1 MNTHKTGNALG
12 PKSLCGLLHQL
23 VKEPGNCVWQLCVL
37 CTVRQL
43 CLTTLCAS
51 KRRRKKLHVYDYTT
65 HPVRPCPVHI
75 VAALWSHIFTKC
87 ASMVAPTVWMYFK
100 FFARVSILYLKPFV
114 FPQLVPGAVLDESN
128 RGSICNRG
136 ATYCK
141 DRESN
146 SRVEEESEQLLIL
159 EKMTEILAYDV

>member
-1 MNTHKTGNALG
+1 MRAKEGGKSCTFTIIQPTQSDLVRSISWRHFG
-12 PKSLCGLLHQL
+12 PIYLQN
-23 VKEPGNCVWQLCVL
+23 VP
-37 CTVRQL
+37 
-43 CLTTLCAS
+43 
-51 KRRRKKLHVYDYTT
+51 
-65 HPVRPCPVHI
+65 
-75 VAALWSHIFTKC
+75 LWSHLQCECI
-87 ASMVAPTVWMYFK
+87 SS

-146 SRVEEESEQLLIL
+146 SRVEEESEQLLVL

>member
-1 MNTHKTGNALG
+1 
-12 PKSLCGLLHQL
+12 
-23 VKEPGNCVWQLCVL
+23 
-37 CTVRQL
+37 
-43 CLTTLCAS
+43 
-51 KRRRKKLHVYDYTT
+51 
-65 HPVRPCPVHI
+65 
-75 VAALWSHIFTKC
+75 
-87 ASMVAPTVWMYFK
+87 MYFK

-146 SRVEEESEQLLIL
+146 SRMEEGSEQLLIL
-159 EKMTEILAYDV
+159 EKMTEMLFKLMILALRKLF

>member
-1 MNTHKTGNALG
+1 MWFAAPVGERT
-12 PKSLCGLLHQL
+12 
-23 VKEPGNCVWQLCVL
+23 
-37 CTVRQL
+37 RQL
-43 CLTTLCAS
+43 CASSTLFLRTMCAVYCETTVSDNSVCEQ
-51 KRRRKKLHVYDYTT
+51 KKEEK
-65 HPVRPCPVHI
+65 
-75 VAALWSHIFTKC
+75 VARLRLYNPPSQTLSGPYRGGTLVPYIYKMCLYGRTYSVNVFQ
-87 ASMVAPTVWMYFK
+87 V

-159 EKMTEILAYDV
+159 EKND

>member
-1 MNTHKTGNALG
+1 MWFAAPVGERT
-12 PKSLCGLLHQL
+12 
-23 VKEPGNCVWQLCVL
+23 
-37 CTVRQL
+37 RQL
-43 CLTTLCAS
+43 CASSTLFLRTMCAVYCETTVSDNSVCEQ
-51 KRRRKKLHVYDYTT
+51 KKEEK
-65 HPVRPCPVHI
+65 
-75 VAALWSHIFTKC
+75 VARLRLYNPPSQTLSGPYHGGTLVPYIQNVPLWSHLQCECI
-87 ASMVAPTVWMYFK
+87 SS

-146 SRVEEESEQLLIL
+146 SRMEEESEQLLIL
-159 EKMTEILAYDV
+159 EKMTEILAYAV